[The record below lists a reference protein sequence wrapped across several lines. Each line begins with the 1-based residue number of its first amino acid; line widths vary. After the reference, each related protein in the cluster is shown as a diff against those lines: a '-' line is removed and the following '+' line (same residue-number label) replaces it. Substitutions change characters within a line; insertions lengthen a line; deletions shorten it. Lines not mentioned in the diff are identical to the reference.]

1 MIRAMH
7 WSDIERVHALE
18 SEVFTVDPWTVEQFW
33 SELAQPTRSYVVD
46 VQSRDDVGTTDEVLL
61 GYAGLFAL
69 APDADLQTIAVSPG
83 AHGLGIGTRLLES
96 LLDQARAAGCRQM
109 MLEVRSDNAAAIAM
123 YSRFGFEQI
132 SVRRDYYAPS
142 VDALIMRLR
151 PIISSDSRP
160 GEDSGA

>member
-1 MIRAMH
+1 MIRAMR

-18 SEVFTVDPWTVEQFW
+18 AEVFTIDPWTVEQFW

-46 VQSRDDVGTTDEVLL
+46 VVSRDDDVLL
-61 GYAGLFAL
+61 GFAGLFTL
-69 APDADLQTIAVSPG
+69 APDADLQTIAVSPR
-83 AHGLGIGTRLLES
+83 AHGQGIGTRLLES

-132 SVRRDYYAPS
+132 SVRRNYYAPS

-151 PIISSDSRP
+151 PLTSSDSTP
-160 GEDSGA
+160 GDDSRE